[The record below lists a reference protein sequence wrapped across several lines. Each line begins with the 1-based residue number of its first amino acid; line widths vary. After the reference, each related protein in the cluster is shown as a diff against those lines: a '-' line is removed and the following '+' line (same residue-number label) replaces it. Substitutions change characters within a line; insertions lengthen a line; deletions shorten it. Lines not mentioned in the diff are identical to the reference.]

1 MIRAPVVNTVLNTL
15 HTVRQLVR
23 RRNAFDE
30 AVKWADS
37 RAASPAAGAAGRE
50 VERGGSQP
58 DGLLNLRDLA
68 SGALW
73 LAACARARRAANR
86 AIAGSDAASAEAEL
100 VHLGE
105 LVKLGEVLSELG
117 AVRPVSFRGRYLTLA
132 GGWHDT
138 ALRKGVDA
146 GLLEPGR
153 TRGIP
158 ARAFLQVHIEASAAE
173 LQNREAEQREQLD
186 AALQRGLGGT
196 GHLDLSDADL
206 VGLTDGM
213 KSIWAST
220 FGSGAVWRKTT
231 YKVPVGRDAMT
242 KITGFCHNATTR
254 ERIFEAYFQGFG
266 PDVDGKVLELLR
278 TRRKLAERLGF
289 RTWAEKELRPLAV
302 QDPAAAHALMDRCWA
317 DARPKLSGLVR
328 RMEELAVAASRGRA
342 SPSARG
348 PAGGAASSQLAHAD
362 EAFFRALVTRE
373 ADTWKLAEFLPAS
386 KCLPRVLDMVGRACN
401 VQFQEVDAPTMAGR
415 LASGW
420 HKSVVIYEVR
430 DGAGGAGGALGL
442 PGSLGFIY
450 LDLYQRTSLLGRP
463 AVALAGAL
471 MLCRGHAYL
480 SMNMPEPGLGHRK
493 LLNPEE
499 VVAMAHELGHAVHML
514 CYGGRPQEFDDLPLD
529 VKELPSTLAE
539 TIALQPGAIMQYAR
553 HFSSEGP
560 PPDALVRAGQRD
572 VSFFVRYLQST
583 SVALGLHGEAF
594 DPREMTPADVRR
606 EAVAL
611 WQRYSAVD
619 AHPGFSP
626 FGEDAGLYVG
636 QGADQIAYLLCHLR
650 VDAILHAQKSPAA
663 GGAVA
668 PPARARAASTRWLN
682 AGFAGRIRA
691 QLLDPAFRGQYHAPP
706 GAASVAHPLPPPP
719 TSAAGLFAHTARLE
733 GA

>member
-1 MIRAPVVNTVLNTL
+1 
-15 HTVRQLVR
+15 
-23 RRNAFDE
+23 
-30 AVKWADS
+30 
-37 RAASPAAGAAGRE
+37 
-50 VERGGSQP
+50 
-58 DGLLNLRDLA
+58 
-68 SGALW
+68 
-73 LAACARARRAANR
+73 
-86 AIAGSDAASAEAEL
+86 
-100 VHLGE
+100 
-105 LVKLGEVLSELG
+105 
-117 AVRPVSFRGRYLTLA
+117 
-132 GGWHDT
+132 
-138 ALRKGVDA
+138 
-146 GLLEPGR
+146 
-153 TRGIP
+153 
-158 ARAFLQVHIEASAAE
+158 
-173 LQNREAEQREQLD
+173 
-186 AALQRGLGGT
+186 
-196 GHLDLSDADL
+196 
-206 VGLTDGM
+206 M

-220 FGSGAVWRKTT
+220 LGSGAVWRRAT

-242 KITGFCHNATTR
+242 KITGFCHNSTTR

-266 PDVDGKVLELLR
+266 PEVDAKVLELLR
-278 TRRKLAERLGF
+278 TRRELAVRLGF

-302 QDPAAAHALMDRCWA
+302 RDPAGAHALMDRCWA
-317 DARPKLSGLVR
+317 DARPRLSLLVR
-328 RMEELAVAASRGRA
+328 RMEDLAAATSREREG
-342 SPSARG
+342 PSARG
-348 PAGGAASSQLAHAD
+348 PAAGAALSRLAHAD

-430 DGAGGAGGALGL
+430 DGVSGAGGAPGRH
-442 PGSLGFIY
+442 GSLGFIY

-560 PPDALVRAGQRD
+560 PPDALVRSSQRD
-572 VSFFVRYLQST
+572 ISFFVRYLQST
-583 SVALGLHGEAF
+583 HVALGLHGESL

-611 WQRYSAVD
+611 WQRYSAVA
-619 AHPGFSP
+619 AHPSFTP
-626 FGEDAGLYVG
+626 FGEDAGLYMG
-636 QGADQIAYLLCHLR
+636 QGANQIAYLLCHLR
-650 VDAILHAQKSPAA
+650 VDAILHAQQGHAA
-663 GGAVA
+663 PGAA
-668 PPARARAASTRWLN
+668 AAPARARGASARWLS

-691 QLLDPAFRGQYHAPP
+691 QLLDPAFRGQHHAPGGTAP
-706 GAASVAHPLPPPP
+706 AVHPLPPPP
-719 TSAAGLFAHTARLE
+719 TSAASLFAHTARLD